1 MLYNLESELGDHSL
15 NLKSALKN
23 WDVNDPDMVIITEDG
38 SKIFTKSI
46 IFSIYSKKFC
56 DILSQFNSPEMPS
69 ISLPISSSSPVLNL
83 LKILIEGSVS
93 STDYNALLE
102 VGKVAKILDIKLEGM
117 QLGSIKKFTKD
128 AKKEECETNHEK
140 EDIIYSSME
149 ESVSENWGLQEELQT
164 NFKKESL
171 GSLDGVVS
179 KNNARG
185 HLECIVCGKI
195 CSNKQALKRHKMLHT
210 GAGVTLTSVESTSEK
225 EEEVDA
231 SNGIVGLQKACDT
244 CGKICANKQALQR
257 HTMRHTGERPFKCD
271 ECGKEFIRIT
281 QLKQHKCK
289 TLQTA

>member
-1 MLYNLESELGDHSL
+1 
-15 NLKSALKN
+15 
-23 WDVNDPDMVIITEDG
+23 
-38 SKIFTKSI
+38 
-46 IFSIYSKKFC
+46 
-56 DILSQFNSPEMPS
+56 MPS
-69 ISLPISSSSPVLNL
+69 ISLPIASSSPVLNL

-128 AKKEECETNHEK
+128 AKKEECETNHKK

-185 HLECIVCGKI
+185 HLECNVCGKI

-210 GAGVTLTSVESTSEK
+210 GERPFKCDECGKGFIRANQLKEHILTHSYIMEEADNDVEVKAGVTLTSVDSTSEK

-271 ECGKEFIRIT
+271 ECGKGFIRIT